1 MEYYF
6 TELPLHID
14 VLYIIEGVSLK
25 LVITDRIVGQIERVE
40 KLIHMTL
47 EYLKEAKLWQI

>member
-1 MEYYF
+1 LEYYF